1 MYCFLSAL
9 NAYRQAKD
17 LAKIDFVEDKI
28 VIPSYAS
35 VWSVLFNQ
43 NFLGFNRDR
52 NGANW

>member
-1 MYCFLSAL
+1 L
-9 NAYRQAKD
+9 NAYRREKNEP
-17 LAKIDFVEDKI
+17 KIDFIEEKI

-35 VWSVLFNQ
+35 LWSVIFNQ